1 MAVPE
6 QTPFI
11 EFTANGATTVFPLPF
26 QCDKSDYL
34 IVNLDGNEAPVGSW
48 SFVNDIVTFNTAPP
62 NGVIISIERNTPFQ
76 RTTEY
81 QSYNNS
87 FRPSPVNKD
96 FDLIWWKLQELGFRN
111 QGIWNALIKEISDRI
126 NADYELK
133 ADYIN
138 RDSQLKNYVDQL
150 IALVT
155 GDPSFNG
162 ITTDFV
168 TEGTKTQHEINQAQT
183 EVNNRVE
190 IISERAVFIED
201 YNPAYSTAPL
211 SSRYSSLSDA
221 QVDYPSAYSLTQ
233 SIDTAAIQEAVN
245 SATGRKVL
253 AKEGAQYYLTAI
265 NDVPDTQAG
274 KYSILITNP
283 VEFLTNGSKRAELI
297 VPANQHGL
305 VVNTDSFKLDGINF
319 SAVGVVGT
327 VGHHIKLYDSDNA
340 VIRNANFKNCSD
352 AAISFQPRLD
362 VVLANFDDPNFDMWS
377 VGCKNPLVENIISF
391 DCHKDGALELMGTD
405 GGVFRNNKFYD
416 SFVHSIRCVGNRNA
430 LFEGNYGEWLFAF
443 PNLSFSSFIS
453 FYSGAISPIG
463 KIPRPYYNS
472 SIIARSNNAYNVRDF
487 FHFGIGA
494 EKIEVYDNYGTCTN
508 NALTIVNSGI
518 DIGRWGLKDSIITRN
533 NFVAGNQAI
542 YMDAAVS
549 ATPTTS
555 KLLDNVKIKKNDF
568 YWTGAV
574 NAVSTVNQ
582 TVDKNIFNSEIKD
595 NNFYST
601 DTSVSNTRNT
611 ISLVHVANTDLS
623 GNTTNMRNGLDLTV
637 AAPVT
642 LKYGKRERIGV
653 TRASNQL
660 ILKSRNDLKTGA
672 RCTFE
677 TDGTLPAGLSLN
689 TLYYISVIDTLNI
702 RVNTDLAAAMAGTG
716 VTMTDGGTG
725 NHFINVI

>member
-1 MAVPE
+1 MPVQV
-6 QTPFI
+6 QTPYK
-11 EFTANGATTVFPLPF
+11 EYTANGVTRIFPLEF
-26 QCDKSDYL
+26 DCDKSEYL
-34 IVNLDGNEAPVGSW
+34 IVSLDGNEVSLGTWQLSNNE
-48 SFVNDIVTFNTAPP
+48 VIFNEAPP
-62 NGVIISIERNTPFQ
+62 NGVIVSLVRNTPYQ
-76 RTTEY
+76 RTTNY
-81 QSYNNS
+81 QSYDNS
-87 FRPSPVNKD
+87 FRPSPVNRD
-96 FDLIWWKLQELGFRN
+96 FDLIWWKLQELGYSN
-111 QGIWNALIKEISDRI
+111 QGIWAALQKEIADRKI
-126 NADYELK
+126 ADTELK
-133 ADYIN
+133 EDYIE
-138 RDSQLKNYVDQL
+138 RDAQLKNYIDQM

-168 TEGTKTQHEINQAQT
+168 TEDGKTQHEINLAQAK
-183 EVNNRVE
+183 VNQRVE
-190 IISERAVFIED
+190 IISDRAVFIED

-265 NDVPDTQAG
+265 NNVPDTQAG
-274 KYSILITNP
+274 KYSILILNP
-283 VEFLTNGSKRAELI
+283 VEMLTNGSKRAELI

-305 VVNTDSFKLDGINF
+305 VVNTDNFKLDGINF
-319 SAVGVVGT
+319 SGVGVVGT
-327 VGHHIKLYDSDNA
+327 IGHHIKLYDSDNA
-340 VIRNANFKNCSD
+340 IIRNANFKNCSD

-362 VVLANFDDPNFDMWS
+362 VVINNFDDPSFDMWS
-377 VGCKNPLVENIISF
+377 VGCKNPLVENIISY
-391 DCHKDGALELMGTD
+391 DCYKDGALELMGTD
-405 GGVFRNNKFYD
+405 GGVFRNNKFYN

-430 LFEGNYGEWLFAF
+430 LFDGNYGEWLYEY

-453 FYSGAISPIG
+453 FYSGAISPTG

-494 EKIEVYDNYGTCTN
+494 EKIEIYDNYGTCTN
-508 NALTIVNSGI
+508 NALTIVNSGA

-549 ATPTTS
+549 ATPAS
-555 KLLDNVKIKKNDF
+555 AKLLDNVKIRKNDF
-568 YWTGAV
+568 YWPGA
-574 NAVSTVNQ
+574 AHGVSTVNQ
-582 TVDKNIFNSEIKD
+582 TVSKNIANSEIKD

-601 DTSVSNTRNT
+601 DVSVSNSKNT
-611 ISLVHVANTDLS
+611 ISLVHAADSDFS
-623 GNTTNMRNGLDLTV
+623 GNITNMRNGLDLTV
-637 AAPVT
+637 SAPVS

-677 TDGTLPAGLSLN
+677 TDGTLPAGLLLN

-702 RVNTDLAAAMAGTG
+702 KVNTDLAAAMAGTG